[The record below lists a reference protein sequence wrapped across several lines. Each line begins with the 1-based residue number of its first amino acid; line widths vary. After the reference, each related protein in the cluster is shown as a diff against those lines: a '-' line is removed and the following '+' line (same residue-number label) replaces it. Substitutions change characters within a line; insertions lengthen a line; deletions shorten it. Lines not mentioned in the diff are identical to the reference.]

1 MLRVA
6 TDIGGTFTDLVF
18 VTPEGEV
25 VTGKSHTTPAQFE
38 KGVMDVIAA
47 SGTTPSEFASFVHGT
62 TIVINAITERKGA
75 KVGLLTSEG
84 FRDILEIGRGTRPD
98 FFNLEYRKP
107 EPFVP
112 RYLRREVKG
121 RINYKGVETTPLDLS
136 GLPAI
141 LGDFRAEEVE
151 AIAICFINSYANP
164 SHEEAALA
172 RVKEL
177 WPEVSAV
184 ASHQITR
191 EWREYE
197 RTSTAV
203 LSAYV
208 QPVAHRYLDRLTSAL
223 YEAGMR
229 CTPYIMQSNCGV
241 DTVKSARQIP
251 ITMVESGPASGIWG
265 AAALGRLIG
274 EPDAIAIDVGG
285 TTAKCGLITGG
296 EVKLNTNYQIGRSE
310 TSAGY
315 PAMVPVVDL
324 VEIGQGGGS
333 IAWVDE
339 FQRLHVGPKSA
350 GAVPGPVS
358 YGIGG
363 TEATTTDANLA
374 LGCINP
380 HYFCGGTLEA
390 DMDGVDR
397 ALDKLATALNLSS
410 PAKRGGLEGGE
421 ARQEAARSI
430 VRVANNNMVNA
441 IKLISVNRGHD
452 PRDFTL
458 IAFGGGG
465 GMHACALARELA
477 IKKVVI
483 PKQSS
488 VFSAWGMLLSDLRRD
503 YLQTRI
509 VELSAPGAA
518 EQMDKDLRQLEEKAL
533 REYVAED
540 IDPARVHF
548 LRYGRCR
555 YQNQEHSVEIVLP
568 DGAITAEQIEAI
580 RQRFDTDYERE
591 YTYTLDT
598 PVELVV
604 YHLVALAEV
613 DKLKPEK
620 LPTTGR
626 PPSFPPSG
634 GDERGVRR
642 AVKMQRE
649 VDYVEAGIHRATIY
663 NGDALE
669 PGMSFVGPA
678 IIEEAGATTVIPP
691 GLPCQVDDYGNY
703 HINTGRR
710 SQVTGDL
717 RPET

>member
-6 TDIGGTFTDLVF
+6 TDIGGTFTDLVY
-18 VTPEGEV
+18 VTPGGEV
-25 VTGKSHTTPAQFE
+25 VSGKSHTTPAQFE
-38 KGVMDVIAA
+38 KGVMDVISA
-47 SGTTPSEFASFVHGT
+47 SDISPSEFASFVHGT

-75 KVGLLTSEG
+75 RVGLLTTEG
-84 FRDILEIGRGTRPD
+84 FRDIIEIGRGNRPD

-112 RYLRREVKG
+112 RYLRRELKG
-121 RINYKGVETTPLDLS
+121 RINYKGIETTPLDLAA
-136 GLPAI
+136 LPAI
-141 LGDFRAEEVE
+141 LDDFRAEGVE

-164 SHEEAALA
+164 AHEEAALA

-177 WPEVSAV
+177 WPEVSEV

-197 RTSTAV
+197 RTNTAV

-223 YEAGMR
+223 YDAGMR

-274 EPDAIAIDVGG
+274 EPDAVAIDIGG

-296 EVKLNTNYQIGRSE
+296 QVTLNTNYLIERSE

-315 PAMVPVVDL
+315 PVMVPVVDL
-324 VEIGQGGGS
+324 VEIGNGGGS

-339 FQRLHVGPKSA
+339 FQRLHVGPQSA

-358 YGIGG
+358 YGMGG

-390 DMDGVDR
+390 DMDAVDR
-397 ALDKLATALNLSS
+397 ALDELAETLSTN
-410 PAKRGGLEGGE
+410 
-421 ARQEAARSI
+421 RQEAARGI
-430 VRVANNNMVNA
+430 VRIANNNMVNA

-465 GMHACALARELA
+465 GMHACALAKELN

-503 YLQTRI
+503 YLQTQI
-509 VELSAPGAA
+509 VDLSDPEAA
-518 EQMDKDLRQLEEKAL
+518 AQLDATLRELEEKAL
-533 REYVAED
+533 QEFEAED
-540 IDPARVHF
+540 IDRARVHF

-568 DGAITAEQIEAI
+568 EGDIMDDQIKAI
-580 RQRFDTDYERE
+580 RQRFDKDYERE
-591 YTYTLDT
+591 YTYTLAA
-598 PVELVV
+598 PVELVA
-604 YHLVALAEV
+604 YHLVAIAEV

-626 PPSFPPSG
+626 KLN
-634 GDERGVRR
+634 D
-642 AVKMQRE
+642 AVKAQRE
-649 VDYVEAGIHRATIY
+649 VDYAEAGIHQATIY
-663 NGDALE
+663 DGDALE
-669 PGMSFVGPA
+669 PGMNFVGPA

-691 GLPCQVDDYGNY
+691 GLPCNVDDYGNY
-703 HINTGRR
+703 HIRTN
-710 SQVTGDL
+710 QL
-717 RPET
+717 

>member
-47 SGTTPSEFASFVHGT
+47 NNISPSQFASFVHGT

-75 KVGLLTSEG
+75 KVGLLTSDG
-84 FRDILEIGRGTRPD
+84 FRDVLEIGRGTRPD

-107 EPFVP
+107 VP
-112 RYLRREVKG
+112 IVDRYLRREVAG
-121 RINYKGVETTPLDLS
+121 RTNYRGVETTPLDLS

-141 LGDFRAEEVE
+141 LDDFRAEGVE
-151 AIAICFINSYANP
+151 AVAICFINSYANP
-164 SHEEAALA
+164 AHEEAALA
-172 RVKEL
+172 RVKAL

-197 RTSTAV
+197 RTNTAV

-208 QPVAHRYLDRLTSAL
+208 QPVAHRYLDDLTGAL
-223 YEAGMR
+223 YDAGMR

-241 DTVKSARQIP
+241 DTVQSARQIP

-274 EPDAIAIDVGG
+274 ELDAIAIDIGG

-296 EVKLNTNYQIGRSE
+296 EVKLNTNYLIERSE
-310 TSAGY
+310 TFAGY
-315 PAMVPVVDL
+315 PVTVPVVDL

-339 FQRLHVGPKSA
+339 FQRLHVGPHSA

-358 YGIGG
+358 YATGG

-380 HYFCGGTLEA
+380 HYFCGGTIEA
-390 DMDGVDR
+390 DMDAVDS
-397 ALDKLATALNLSS
+397 ALDGLAATLEVS
-410 PAKRGGLEGGE
+410 PQQVARGIL
-421 ARQEAARSI
+421 RI
-430 VRVANNNMVNA
+430 ANNNMVNA

-465 GMHACALARELA
+465 GMHACALAQELN

-503 YLQTRI
+503 YLQTQI
-509 VELSAPGAA
+509 VELEAPGAVA
-518 EQMDKDLRQLEEKAL
+518 QLDEDLQLLEEKAL
-533 REYVAED
+533 REFEAED
-540 IDPARVHF
+540 IDRERVHF

-568 DGAITAEQIEAI
+568 GGKITDEQLQAI
-580 RQRFDTDYERE
+580 RQRFATDYERE
-591 YTYTLDT
+591 YTYTLAA
-598 PVELVV
+598 PVELVA
-604 YHLVALAEV
+604 YHLVALAKV
-613 DKLKPEK
+613 DKLKPEVH
-620 LPTTGR
+620 PTTGR
-626 PPSFPPSG
+626 KLE
-634 GDERGVRR
+634 D
-642 AVKMQRE
+642 AVKGQRE
-649 VDYVEAGIHRATIY
+649 VDYAEAGIHQATIY
-663 NGDALE
+663 DGDALE

-678 IIEEAGATTVIPP
+678 IIEESGATTVIPP
-691 GLPCQVDDYGNY
+691 DLPCHVDDYGNY
-703 HINTGRR
+703 HIHFDKLSTSTHGAPH
-710 SQVTGDL
+710 G
-717 RPET
+717 EEG

>member
-1 MLRVA
+1 MEVVNMLRVA

-18 VTPEGEV
+18 VTPDGEV

-38 KGVMDVIAA
+38 QGVMDVISANDIK
-47 SGTTPSEFASFVHGT
+47 PSEFASFVHGT

-75 KVGLLTSEG
+75 KVGLLTTEG
-84 FRDILEIGRGTRPD
+84 FRDIIEIGRGTRPD

-107 EPFVP
+107 EPFVE
-112 RYLRREVKG
+112 RYLRREVKE
-121 RINYKGVETTPLDLS
+121 RINYKGLETTPLDLS

-141 LGDFRAEEVE
+141 LDEFRAEGVE
-151 AIAICFINSYANP
+151 AIAISFINSYANP
-164 SHEEAALA
+164 AHEEATLA
-172 RVKEL
+172 RVKEI

-184 ASHQITR
+184 ASTQITR

-197 RTSTAV
+197 RTNTAV

-223 YEAGMR
+223 YDAGMR

-251 ITMVESGPASGIWG
+251 ITMIESGPASGIWG
-265 AAALGRLIG
+265 AAALSRLTG
-274 EPDAIAIDVGG
+274 ELDAIAIDVGG
-285 TTAKCGLITGG
+285 TTVKCGLITGG
-296 EVKLNTNYQIGRSE
+296 EVKLNTDYQIGRNE

-315 PAMVPVVDL
+315 PVMVPVVDL

-339 FQRLHVGPKSA
+339 FQRLHVGPHSA

-363 TEATTTDANLA
+363 SETTTTDANLA

-390 DMDGVDR
+390 DMDAVDR
-397 ALDKLATALNLSS
+397 ALDKLAATLDTD
-410 PAKRGGLEGGE
+410 
-421 ARQEAARSI
+421 RQETARSI
-430 VRVANNNMVNA
+430 VRIANNNMVNA

-458 IAFGGGG
+458 IGFGGGG
-465 GMHACALARELA
+465 GMHVCALARELN
-477 IKKVVI
+477 IKKVII
-483 PKQSS
+483 PRQSS

-503 YLQTRI
+503 YLLTQI
-509 VELSAPGAA
+509 VELSSDGAA
-518 EQMDKDLRQLEEKAL
+518 ARLDEDLRQMEENAL
-533 REYVAED
+533 QEFVAEE

-555 YQNQEHSVEIVLP
+555 YQNQEHSVEIILP
-568 DGAITAEQIEAI
+568 EGDITDEQLAAI
-580 RQRFDTDYERE
+580 RERFDTDYERE
-591 YTYTLDT
+591 YTYRLDA

-604 YHLVALAEV
+604 YHLIAIAEV

-620 LPTTGR
+620 FPTTGR
-626 PPSFPPSG
+626 KIE
-634 GDERGVRR
+634 DAIKAR
-642 AVKMQRE
+642 RE
-649 VDYVEAGIHRATIY
+649 VDYVEAGIHQATIY
-663 NGDALE
+663 DGDALE
-669 PGMSFVGPA
+669 PGMSFIGPA
-678 IIEEAGATTVIPP
+678 IIEDAGATTVIPP
-691 GLPCQVDDYGNY
+691 GLPCHVDEYGNY
-703 HINTGRR
+703 HISTN
-710 SQVTGDL
+710 QEED
-717 RPET
+717 